1 MFLVE
6 QLAGKRWTSKKFFHL
21 FALQLALAFRLILLF
36 FAVDGHLAD
45 ECDDALGHGDHVGVG
60 FLVNIDL
67 HTLRAVGVGEHLPV
81 ALPMNHLAKVFHAD
95 LAALT
100 TEDNRVSD
108 LLERLV
114 LVDGADHV
122 FRTALADTATGGVD
136 VLCAQPAEYLA
147 NREVHPLQLGLVD
160 QHVNLLLEPAA
171 NSRRRDALDRLDEPL
186 DLQLGDAPQA
196 PQALVAPVLDAA
208 AGAGQ
213 AQLHHRVKRRVVVQE
228 QWLLRLARQVN
239 EVEFLER
246 VLDGID
252 HRRAPDELQHHVAH
266 AGPADAADL
275 VEPADDAKR
284 LLDRAA
290 DVVLDLLRRG
300 AGVLG
305 AHGEGGVAH
314 LRHERDRQ
322 LAKREVAEDNGGQ
335 EHH

>member
-1 MFLVE
+1 M
-6 QLAGKRWTSKKFFHL
+6 
-21 FALQLALAFRLILLF
+21 
-36 FAVDGHLAD
+36 
-45 ECDDALGHGDHVGVG
+45 
-60 FLVNIDL
+60 
-67 HTLRAVGVGEHLPV
+67 GEHLPV
-81 ALPMNHLAKVFHAD
+81 ALPVDNLAKVFHAD
-95 LAALT
+95 LAALAA
-100 TEDNRVSD
+100 EHNRVGD
-108 LLERLV
+108 FLERLV

-122 FRTALADTATGGVD
+122 FRAALADAAAGGVD
-136 VLCAQPAEYLA
+136 VLRAQPAEHLA

-196 PQALVAPVLDAA
+196 PPALVAPVLDAA

-335 EHH
+335 EHHQHRDRPVGGEARVAMRGLHAVAEGAGLRPAPAGGRGVGVGRRGVGGFLCVRVGVADFAYF